1 MKFPRLPEQ
10 NNIQINLT
18 PLIDVVFMMLVFFI
32 LTTNFIKENR
42 LSVVLPEA
50 QSRYPASEAELITVI
65 VDAGGN
71 YIVNDKK
78 LANNRRDTLTLALRR
93 ARDASDLREL
103 QVTADARVV
112 HGKVVLLMDVAGQLG
127 FFNIRITTRE
137 ATEF

>member
-78 LANNRRDTLTLALRR
+78 LADNRRDTLTLALRR

-103 QVTADARVV
+103 KVTADARVV

-127 FFNIRITTRE
+127 FSNIRITTRE